1 MKIRNCAW
9 SAAETAASEGP
20 AVVWARG
27 VVISARCP
35 KSIITARSVLFL
47 EQFRWWKELGGDV
60 WSMEAKNAEAL
71 LLLEREWRTE
81 MQNGKL

>member
-1 MKIRNCAW
+1 M
-9 SAAETAASEGP
+9 EVEGAP
-20 AVVWARG
+20 VVWARG
-27 VVISARCP
+27 AVISARCP
-35 KSIITARSVLFL
+35 KSIITAQSVLFL

-71 LLLEREWRTE
+71 LLLEQEWRTE

>member
-9 SAAETAASEGP
+9 LPEAEPEHP

-27 VVISARCP
+27 VVVSSRCP

-47 EQFRWWKELGGDV
+47 EQFRWWKELGGNV
-60 WSMEAKNAEAL
+60 WAMEAKNAEAL
-71 LLLEREWRTE
+71 LLLEQEWRTE
-81 MQNGKL
+81 MQNGKVE

>member
-1 MKIRNCAW
+1 M
-9 SAAETAASEGP
+9 
-20 AVVWARG
+20 
-27 VVISARCP
+27 
-35 KSIITARSVLFL
+35 SVLFL

-71 LLLEREWRTE
+71 LLLEQEWRTE

>member
-1 MKIRNCAW
+1 
-9 SAAETAASEGP
+9 
-20 AVVWARG
+20 VVWARG
-27 VVISARCP
+27 AVVSVRCP
-35 KSIITARSVLFL
+35 KSIITARSLLFL

-71 LLLEREWRTE
+71 VLLEREWQME

>member
-1 MKIRNCAW
+1 
-9 SAAETAASEGP
+9 
-20 AVVWARG
+20 VVWARG
-27 VVISARCP
+27 DVVSAHCP
-35 KSIITARSVLFL
+35 KSIITARSLLYL

-71 LLLEREWRTE
+71 VLLKREWRME

>member
-1 MKIRNCAW
+1 M
-9 SAAETAASEGP
+9 ESEGP

-27 VVISARCP
+27 AVVSERCP
-35 KSIITARSVLFL
+35 KSIITAKSILFL

-60 WSMEAKNAEAL
+60 WSMEAKSAEAL

-81 MQNGKL
+81 MENCKF